1 MMQKRCLFLI
11 LLGISELIFGQHFI
25 EKSFEAS
32 SKNIE
37 ISCTSIDNLKL
48 ISTSG
53 NNVKISLKDAQ
64 DRFSNIDVYSEKDRL
79 FIKQKE
85 SLPQESINKFCVEQP
100 VFVSYII
107 SVPNN
112 SQVFVNMVSGNLN
125 IENFKGFV
133 NAQLETG
140 AVTLDNNSGDI
151 NLKIVD
157 GSVKVKIKNTQLHL
171 ASNLGEITSEIP
183 TLLPSESK
191 KLLTGIYQ
199 NGQHKLTIKAI
210 KANIF
215 LEAVKD

>member
-1 MMQKRCLFLI
+1 MQNRLYFI
-11 LLGISELIFGQHFI
+11 IFLGIYQLTFGQHFI
-25 EKSFEAS
+25 EKSFDAS

-37 ISCTSIDNLKL
+37 IICRSIDNLKL
-48 ISTSG
+48 ISTSS
-53 NNVKISLKDAQ
+53 NKVKISLTDAQ
-64 DRFSNIDVYSEKDRL
+64 ERFSNIDVYTEKDRL

-100 VFVSYII
+100 IFVSYII

-112 SQVFVNMVSGNLN
+112 SQVFVSIVSGNLN

-157 GSVKVKIKNTQLHL
+157 GSVKVRIKNTQLNL
-171 ASNLGEITSEIP
+171 ATNLGEIVSTIP
-183 TLLPSESK
+183 SLLPSKSK

-199 NGQHKLTIKAI
+199 NDQSKLTIKAI

-215 LEAVKD
+215 LKSVKD